1 MRKGG
6 GEGEGGGKE
15 EGRNH
20 KNIVEASEKSS
31 KSNSDTEKPTSY
43 APCKG
48 CRLENFLLYSSLLYP
63 TKKNKKTKKQKNCT
77 KADIYGSGLI
87 AG

>member
-1 MRKGG
+1 MEAVSGRQKLPMRKGG
-6 GEGEGGGKE
+6 GEGEE
-15 EGRNH
+15 EGKNH

-48 CRLENFLLYSSLLYP
+48 CRLENLFV
-63 TKKNKKTKKQKNCT
+63 
-77 KADIYGSGLI
+77 
-87 AG
+87 

>member
-1 MRKGG
+1 MVAKNCRWGK
-6 GEGEGGGKE
+6 GEGRWEE
-15 EGRNH
+15 EGKNH

-43 APCKG
+43 APRKG
-48 CRLENFLLYSSLLYP
+48 CRLENLFVWKKK
-63 TKKNKKTKKQKNCT
+63 KKNEKNCT
-77 KADIYGSGLI
+77 KTDIYGSGLI

>member
-1 MRKGG
+1 MPKTADEER
-6 GEGEGGGKE
+6 GEE

-20 KNIVEASEKSS
+20 KNIAEASEKSS

-43 APCKG
+43 APCEG

-63 TKKNKKTKKQKNCT
+63 TKFICVKKKKLYQN
-77 KADIYGSGLI
+77 
-87 AG
+87 